1 MELSNH
7 EAYSSFSGTS
17 CRKRLLSP
25 SLLGDTLEVVLVLLL
40 LLLLF
45 TTALTSSGVG
55 MVDREPEKGR
65 RLSVNDALRVPG
77 TYLADGRSS
86 SSASEDWRSE

>member
-7 EAYSSFSGTS
+7 KAYSSFSGTS

-40 LLLLF
+40 LLLKELELYRF
-45 TTALTSSGVG
+45 LSTS
-55 MVDREPEKGR
+55 
-65 RLSVNDALRVPG
+65 N
-77 TYLADGRSS
+77 
-86 SSASEDWRSE
+86 